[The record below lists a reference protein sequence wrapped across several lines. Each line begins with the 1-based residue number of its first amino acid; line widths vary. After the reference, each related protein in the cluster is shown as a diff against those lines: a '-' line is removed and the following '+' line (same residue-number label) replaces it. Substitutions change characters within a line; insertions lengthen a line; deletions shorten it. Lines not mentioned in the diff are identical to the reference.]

1 MENIWDTTCFSQKIR
16 FSIQTVFLSSVGFV
30 QPALAS
36 KYLLMIIIMNRLK
49 FMVLFQTLIKV

>member
-36 KYLLMIIIMNRLK
+36 KYLLMI
-49 FMVLFQTLIKV
+49 